1 MALNGGGRSW
11 SETKEDALRVSEE
24 GTNRESVGISRGR
37 ERPFYFEGAMLRP
50 SKFCVTKVSY
60 PSSHIFCRI
69 DKSMLASSAADP
81 SKPIFNKSIGDTI
94 NKNRLQD
101 VTFLCRVLFF
111 IDSWHRLSFKYL
123 TYVWMMMYF
132 PGNISWVTFW
142 IHLDYILLCR
152 LSRDSIHIPITMQVH
167 SFLGK

>member
-69 DKSMLASSAADP
+69 DKSMLASAADP

-111 IDSWHRLSFKYL
+111 IVALKL
-123 TYVWMMMYF
+123 TF
-132 PGNISWVTFW
+132 
-142 IHLDYILLCR
+142 
-152 LSRDSIHIPITMQVH
+152 
-167 SFLGK
+167 

>member
-1 MALNGGGRSW
+1 MTMRPPSSGGGRSW

-69 DKSMLASSAADP
+69 DKSMLASAADP

-111 IDSWHRLSFKYL
+111 IDTCFQIFDLRLNDDVF
-123 TYVWMMMYF
+123 
-132 PGNISWVTFW
+132 
-142 IHLDYILLCR
+142 
-152 LSRDSIHIPITMQVH
+152 SRQY
-167 SFLGK
+167 FLGNFLNTS

>member
-1 MALNGGGRSW
+1 MRPPWLSTA

-69 DKSMLASSAADP
+69 DKSMLASAADP

-111 IDSWHRLSFKYL
+111 IDTCFQIFDLRLNDDVF
-123 TYVWMMMYF
+123 
-132 PGNISWVTFW
+132 
-142 IHLDYILLCR
+142 
-152 LSRDSIHIPITMQVH
+152 SRQY
-167 SFLGK
+167 FLGNFLNTS

>member
-60 PSSHIFCRI
+60 PS
-69 DKSMLASSAADP
+69 
-81 SKPIFNKSIGDTI
+81 KPIFNKSIGDTI

-111 IDSWHRLSFKYL
+111 IDTCFQIFDLRLNDDVF
-123 TYVWMMMYF
+123 
-132 PGNISWVTFW
+132 
-142 IHLDYILLCR
+142 
-152 LSRDSIHIPITMQVH
+152 SRQY
-167 SFLGK
+167 FLGNFLNTS

>member
-11 SETKEDALRVSEE
+11 SETKEDALRVSEEE

-111 IDSWHRLSFKYL
+111 IDTCFQIFDLRLNDDVF
-123 TYVWMMMYF
+123 
-132 PGNISWVTFW
+132 
-142 IHLDYILLCR
+142 
-152 LSRDSIHIPITMQVH
+152 SRQY
-167 SFLGK
+167 FLGNFLNTS

>member
-11 SETKEDALRVSEE
+11 SETKEDELRVSEE

-69 DKSMLASSAADP
+69 DKSMLASAANP

-111 IDSWHRLSFKYL
+111 IDTCFQIFDLRLNDDVF
-123 TYVWMMMYF
+123 
-132 PGNISWVTFW
+132 
-142 IHLDYILLCR
+142 
-152 LSRDSIHIPITMQVH
+152 SRQY
-167 SFLGK
+167 FLGNFLNTS

>member
-111 IDSWHRLSFKYL
+111 IDTCFQIFDLRLNDDVF
-123 TYVWMMMYF
+123 
-132 PGNISWVTFW
+132 
-142 IHLDYILLCR
+142 
-152 LSRDSIHIPITMQVH
+152 SRQY
-167 SFLGK
+167 FLGNFLNTS